1 MTGKLEIKQR
11 IQWLACF
18 LNKSNNRF
26 SKCSQKG
33 HESTAD
39 VSYVLSLCNM
49 LKNEDKQKKNSCVT
63 QSSILKPPSYI
74 WGYQERT
81 FLLADLYEMDKPLL
95 LRYTE
100 IQSWPQAEK
109 LHQSLLYRSFQSCS
123 SIRLKTENQLVLR
136 PLAIPKLKTHGFHW
150 VDSNT
155 KV

>member
-39 VSYVLSLCNM
+39 FSYVLSAICWKMRTNR
-49 LKNEDKQKKNSCVT
+49 KKNSCVT
-63 QSSILKPPSYI
+63 QSSILKPPSCI

-81 FLLADLYEMDKPLL
+81 FLLTDLYEMDKPLL